1 MAIRSASQ
9 YQSFRRRAGS
19 PGSQSNYAAS
29 LIKKQNSAEDDY
41 WDNQYDVGNITA
53 EQYLTILR
61 GRETSRTYYTP
72 LQLQNLKQKIVSV
85 GEDFTDSEVEKMYKE
100 GKIDTTGYTQYYKER
115 LNTMTP
121 DNKAYNTLSIKV
133 KGLEDKAQREARA
146 AYRLEQ
152 MVKISQEQGDTSK
165 SHEAK
170 AKLYQE
176 LEDQARLDGD
186 TAQADQLLIQ
196 KNNAKEAARKANIND
211 YLTETRGTTI
221 TKYGEAARQAG
232 TAPTSSGSTPLR
244 SQGGA
249 GAPSGGTGVATT
261 RKSSFPTSGGSSK
274 KVLSAMNRI
283 NDLETNRAELEYKIS
298 RYENAIS
305 QATGDQKTSLI
316 NTYNS
321 YLNDYAQNTSSLSD
335 AQQSLADAQQ
345 ASIVGAANKYA
356 KDKMESYAKE
366 QKDRTAA
373 FVAGQV
379 SKDKYLEA
387 SKDLL
392 DEKMQVL
399 KEISD
404 GYSNLGELDKSDT
417 YLKEIE
423 KNTPAYED
431 LNDKISR
438 PDDFQPFRVDKNGDV
453 TDSFGNNIK
462 KGDIGLK
469 DISVLRDTGVLNE
482 NYAKIGG
489 VYHKLYSSK
498 FAISE
503 NEPLS
508 LGDRDAKEYA
518 KYANTLFVYGEGGKK
533 TPVQHVKVKNPKAVE
548 MVNGKDNPY
557 YDENEPEYIP
567 MYVTNKKDENTKDKN
582 SDGTT
587 MLERLAKT
595 EGLTG
600 AGVLTYEDK
609 DGVKVPVINTVD
621 PKGKVKAA
629 SSNKFISN
637 IEEISGK
644 LNKVFGLVGKKDQ
657 AAYKLQRDE
666 DRKAPIDFNPTSK
679 MFLQPKKQEAK
690 GLMPSLPKLQ
700 TAVNKAKE
708 KSSLL
713 SSIVKPV
720 YADSGQ
726 MKPSPTIGPKGSPE
740 MEFERLIIEALD
752 KQGILSEKT
761 LAYAMATAKHEAGFQ
776 PRSEIIA
783 PVGKDAHNDKI
794 ARLQNNYS
802 GGKKYIGRGYVQL
815 THDYNYK
822 EIGDAIGV
830 DLVNNPEKLL
840 EPKIAADAMAAFF
853 KLRGVAKDAETGD
866 FTLARRH
873 VNGTDK
879 AREIAATAQ
888 GYLPKSEEA
897 IKRYAQV
904 RTPEIK
910 QPKQVAPKKQPSML
924 DNLLKGVGSTIAKPV
939 SAATVPLR
947 SQAKAPTQ
955 PKPKVP
961 LNVNPVSKDFL
972 KPQTQV
978 KNPIIKPITGK
989 PTQAPKQ
996 VSTPA
1001 KANATSAKTGQPI
1014 AIPSATVKQAST
1026 ALPKASV
1033 APKPAPTPTP
1043 APKKEEPK
1051 QNIVQKAVSSVKNV
1065 LSSLFKKK

>member
-100 GKIDTTGYTQYYKER
+100 GKIDTTGYTQYFKER

-133 KGLEDKAQREARA
+133 KGLEDKAQREARSE
-146 AYRLEQ
+146 YRLNQ

-165 SHEAK
+165 SYEAK

-186 TAQADQLLIQ
+186 TAQADQFLIQ
-196 KNNAKEAARKANIND
+196 KNNAKESARKANIND
-211 YLTETRGTTI
+211 YLTETRGTSI

-232 TAPTSSGSTPLR
+232 TAPTSAGSAPLR
-244 SQGGA
+244 SQGGT
-249 GAPSGGTGVATT
+249 GITSGGARATT
-261 RKSSFPTSGGSSK
+261 TTAPRASSFPTSGGSSK

-298 RYENAIS
+298 RYENAIN

-321 YLNDYAQNTSSLSD
+321 YLNDYAQNTSSLAD

-345 ASIVGAANKYA
+345 AAVVGAANKYA
-356 KDKMESYAKE
+356 KNEKQRMAEIEKKVLSDFKAGLLSKE
-366 QKDRTAA
+366 QFLT
-373 FVAGQV
+373 
-379 SKDKYLEA
+379 A
-387 SKDLL
+387 SKDVF
-392 DEKMQVL
+392 DEKMQTL
-399 KEISD
+399 QEISD
-404 GYSNLGELDKSDT
+404 GYSNLGEFDKSEN

-423 KNTPAYED
+423 KETPAYED
-431 LNDKISR
+431 LNDKINR

-453 TDSFGNNIK
+453 TDSFGNNLK
-462 KGDIGLK
+462 AGDVGLK
-469 DISVLRDTGVLNE
+469 DISILRDTGVLNE

-503 NEPLS
+503 NEPLG
-508 LGDRDAKEYA
+508 LGDRDAKQYA
-518 KYANTLFVYGEGGKK
+518 KDANTLFVYGEGGKK
-533 TPVQHVKVKNPKAVE
+533 TPVQHVKVKNPKAVK
-548 MVNGKDNPY
+548 MVNGKENPR

-567 MYVTNKKDENTKDKN
+567 MYVTNKKDESTKDEK

-629 SSNKFISN
+629 TTNKFIGN
-637 IEEISGK
+637 IQEINNK
-644 LNKVFGLVGKKDQ
+644 LNKVFGIVGGKDQ
-657 AAYKLQRDE
+657 AAYKSQRSE

-679 MFLQPKKQEAK
+679 TFLQPKKKQEKSITPA
-690 GLMPSLPKLQ
+690 LPAIRS
-700 TAVNKAKE
+700 AVKKAKE

-720 YADSGQ
+720 YADSGST
-726 MKPSPTIGPKGSPE
+726 KPQPTIGPKGSPE
-740 MEFERLIIEALD
+740 MEFERLIIDALD

-761 LAYAMATAKHEAGFQ
+761 LAYAMATAKHEASFQ
-776 PRSEIIA
+776 PKSEIMA
-783 PVGKDAHNDKI
+783 PVGRDAHNDRI

-853 KLRGVAKDAETGD
+853 KLKGVSRDAETGD
-866 FTLARRH
+866 FVLARRH

-879 AREIAATAQ
+879 AQEIAATAQ
-888 GYLPKSEEA
+888 NYLGKSQEA
-897 IKRYAQV
+897 IKRYSTAKAQIV
-904 RTPEIK
+904 K
-910 QPKQVAPKKQPSML
+910 QPKQVAPKKQPNML
-924 DNLLKGVGSTIAKPV
+924 DSLLKGIGSSIAKPV

-947 SQAKAPTQ
+947 SQIKAPSQ
-955 PKPKVP
+955 PKPKVA

-978 KNPIIKPITGK
+978 KNPIIKPITSKPEVVK
-989 PTQAPKQ
+989 PTQS
-996 VSTPA
+996 VA
-1001 KANATSAKTGQPI
+1001 KPQAVERP
-1014 AIPSATVKQAST
+1014 TVKQSSIKPPVAKVVQSK
-1026 ALPKASV
+1026 APAPVKPKA
-1033 APKPAPTPTP
+1033 APK
-1043 APKKEEPK
+1043 PK
-1051 QNIVQKAVSSVKNV
+1051 QNIVQKAVKSVKNV
-1065 LSSLFKKK
+1065 VSSFFKKK